1 MFLRK
6 KIPGR
11 GKSNANPG
19 VKTQSSTCRRTES
32 RVVTAA
38 QRSPAPRKE
47 TNLPK
52 STRTGSSKTLWTQ
65 LRRVDFPKG
74 SRKPLRVFKRQRCH

>member
-1 MFLRK
+1 MGKETFLRK
-6 KIPGR
+6 KIPSR

-19 VKTQSSTCRRTES
+19 VKTQSSACQRTES
-32 RVVTAA
+32 RAVTAA

-52 STRTGSSKTLWTQ
+52 STGTGS
-65 LRRVDFPKG
+65 
-74 SRKPLRVFKRQRCH
+74 